1 MASAGA
7 GAGLTKDTSLKAT
20 AGGFDA
26 ASFKGYATVTTP
38 DATFGPKNLMTSA
51 HVICSGTRAEGP
63 APDFS
68 LKKGAAAGDDAASPP
83 LAAVQHM
90 DDAPDDVKAD
100 PTKLREL
107 LADNSR
113 WAELCDTALRSVGDE
128 VPDADALAAA
138 LTAISAAAGLDPVDA
153 EEASEMFLPK
163 LTPVEFQHLCREYF
177 QSLCRTLDLEDD
189 SIDPSAG

>member
-26 ASFKGYATVTTP
+26 GSFKGYATVTTP

-68 LKKGAAAGDDAASPP
+68 LKNAADQEVRLWSIEG
-83 LAAVQHM
+83 V
-90 DDAPDDVKAD
+90 AD
-100 PTKLREL
+100 PT
-107 LADNSR
+107 
-113 WAELCDTALRSVGDE
+113 
-128 VPDADALAAA
+128 AAMVESWQGEWMYR
-138 LTAISAAAGLDPVDA
+138 L
-153 EEASEMFLPK
+153 EEEEKRHPF
-163 LTPVEFQHLCREYF
+163 R
-177 QSLCRTLDLEDD
+177 
-189 SIDPSAG
+189 